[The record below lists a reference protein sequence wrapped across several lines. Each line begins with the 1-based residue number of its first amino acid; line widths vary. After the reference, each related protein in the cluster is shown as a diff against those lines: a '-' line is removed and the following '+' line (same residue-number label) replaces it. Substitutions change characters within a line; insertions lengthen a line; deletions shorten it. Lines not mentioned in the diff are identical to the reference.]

1 MRSIAAPI
9 IFHVVAYSFCTKLL
23 FAGAEVKF
31 HLAAGMESGFII
43 VKSGKL
49 SNLVFFEEEIILR
62 CTSEGDNTKQKVRI
76 FHITKYGSFLLQ
88 KKRPMLSNEQVLLQ
102 FGSSKKIL
110 PMIVEVVQFRTMH
123 SIIG

>member
-1 MRSIAAPI
+1 MFLLIP
-9 IFHVVAYSFCTKLL
+9 FCIKLL
-23 FAGAEVKF
+23 FVGVEVKF
-31 HLAAGMESGFII
+31 HPAAGMVSGFII
-43 VKSGKL
+43 VKYEKL
-49 SNLVFFEEEIILR
+49 DNLVFFEEETILR
-62 CTSEGDNTKQKVRI
+62 CTSEGENTKQKVSI
-76 FHITKYGSFLLQ
+76 FPITKYGSCLLQ